1 MDKSKELYPLGMGH
15 RVDHRTNLVPVKE
28 VANKV
33 LWVNPHFRTKLPM
46 NLEEKKPTK
55 LGVFVTNNPDE
66 TSMRLLAY
74 PGHRRSLQLGQII
87 LEDDGNPSQ
96 KYRDIDL
103 KGIGHIIEK
112 GKKFLAV
119 KIRRRG
125 DGGSSGILERTW
137 AEHDRDMTEKF
148 IEAGLRTY
156 RYLAIIHKKKYSHT
170 FLTEHNI
177 TLDCRIVDLDSV
189 AEEKNA
195 VDLEDLGKVPELV
208 KQDDIPIG
216 SVNGYLRDLVRAFYS
231 FEKLLKI
238 LKLADKKDQF
248 LKEYLDAY
256 RESFQAR
263 N

>member
-148 IEAGLRTY
+148 ISR
-156 RYLAIIHKKKYSHT
+156 HYSQ
-170 FLTEHNI
+170 
-177 TLDCRIVDLDSV
+177 
-189 AEEKNA
+189 K
-195 VDLEDLGKVPELV
+195 
-208 KQDDIPIG
+208 
-216 SVNGYLRDLVRAFYS
+216 
-231 FEKLLKI
+231 KI
-238 LKLADKKDQF
+238 LPYIPDRTQH
-248 LKEYLDAY
+248 
-256 RESFQAR
+256 
-263 N
+263 NT